1 MPRAT
6 NGPASRQR
14 RKRVLDKA
22 KGFRGARSK
31 LFRYAKDAIYK
42 AQYWAYRDRKTR
54 ARNFRSLWIQRIGAG
69 ARANGLNY
77 NRFIEGLHAAG
88 IALDRKVLA
97 DMAVNDPT
105 AFAGLVE
112 QAKIAF
118 DDKTAKAAKAQ
129 A

>member
-1 MPRAT
+1 MPRDT

-14 RKRVLDKA
+14 RKRVLEKA

-54 ARNFRSLWIQRIGAG
+54 ARNFRSLWIQRISA
-69 ARANGLNY
+69 ASRANGLNY
-77 NRFIEGLHAAG
+77 NRFIEGLIAAG

-118 DDKTAKAAKAQ
+118 NDKTAKAAKA
-129 A
+129 